1 MPHHC
6 EATRRAIVLSLALG
20 SQMRWL
26 RSKTPGAAYS
36 RKVPSG
42 SWINAKV
49 GSGMGPN
56 MSEKIIAERATLAA
70 KSAAFADDARGAKTE
85 TLTPSACFGL
95 SGRFPATNVPCGAGF
110 LHSK

>member
-1 MPHHC
+1 MKRL
-6 EATRRAIVLSLALG
+6 AAIVLSLLLG

-36 RKVPSG
+36 RRVPSG
-42 SWINAKV
+42 SWITVKV

-70 KSAAFADDARGAKTE
+70 NSSAFADDARGA
-85 TLTPSACFGL
+85 
-95 SGRFPATNVPCGAGF
+95 
-110 LHSK
+110 